1 MPLVSVL
8 MPAFNAEQFIGEAI
22 NSILN
27 QTISD
32 FEFVIVDDCSND
44 ATVEIVKSYND
55 PRIRIIEN
63 KANIGIAKSLNR
75 GLKYCN
81 SKYIARMDAD
91 DISMSNRLERQISYL
106 EKNPDV
112 AVVGCNIEI
121 FGIERGERNFST
133 DPEQLKIDLIFNNCF
148 AHPTIMARK
157 ECLIQFGYNPE
168 YSKMEDY
175 DLWVRL
181 SRQFKLSCIPET
193 LLKYRMHVSQV
204 TKQKSTEIDIQNY
217 KIKER
222 IIHELGIECDK
233 ETLSVFVDCCNGRMD
248 TKSNGTIQ
256 TLLLCRKI
264 IDNNK
269 TKEIYDIRLLKKSI
283 DSFIYGILDHY
294 PKKQAFN
301 ICRIIQINPICYT
314 SVRVI
319 KNYRKQQIKKR
330 KTKENTNKLATKDF
344 TIISNNC
351 WGGMIYQ
358 KYGLPY
364 LSPTVG
370 LFILGHD
377 FVKLCKKWKEY
388 FSLPLKFINW
398 EDSRFYYCL
407 RDQMPFPVA
416 KLGDIEIY
424 FMHYKTSEEAEE
436 KWNRRV
442 KRINPDKMIFKL
454 SQREECSKE
463 DIEEFLLL
471 PLKNK
476 VCFSYEKIPGV
487 IYIPELKGLVGDET
501 PVVSSSFDELTILQE
516 L

>member
-1 MPLVSVL
+1 MPVVSVL
-8 MPAFNAEQFIGEAI
+8 MPAYNAEQYISEAVE
-22 NSILN
+22 SILN
-27 QTISD
+27 QTYRD
-32 FEFVIVDDCSND
+32 FEFIVVDDCSTDN
-44 ATVEIVKSYND
+44 TVKIVQSFKD
-55 PRIRIIEN
+55 PRIKIIEN
-63 KANIGIAKSLNR
+63 KTNIGVAKSLNK
-75 GLKYCN
+75 GLEYCTGD
-81 SKYIARMDAD
+81 YIARMDAD

-106 EKNPDV
+106 EKNPDI

-121 FGIERGERNFST
+121 FGMEKGSRCFSNSP
-133 DPEQLKIDLIFNNCF
+133 DQLKIDLIFNNCF

-157 ECLIQFGYNPE
+157 ECLCQFGYNPE

-181 SRQFKLSCIPET
+181 SRQNKLSCIPET

-233 ETLSVFVDCCNGRMD
+233 ETLSEFVDCCNGRMD
-248 TKSNGTIQ
+248 TKSNGTIKV
-256 TLLLCRKI
+256 LLLCREI
-264 IDNNK
+264 IDSNK
-269 TKEIYDIRLLKKSI
+269 IKGIYNTRLLKSSV
-283 DSFIYGILDHY
+283 DSFIYGILDCY
-294 PKKQAFN
+294 PKKQACD
-301 ICRIIQINPICYT
+301 ICRRIHVNPIYYI
-314 SVRVI
+314 SFRVI
-319 KNYRKQQIKKR
+319 KNYRKQQLDKR
-330 KTKENTNKLATKDF
+330 ITKENSHKLTSKDF

-377 FVKLCKKWKEY
+377 FVKLCKNWNEY
-388 FSLPLKFINW
+388 FSLPLMFIEW
-398 EDSRFYYCL
+398 EDSSFYYGL
-407 RDQMPFPVA
+407 KDQTPFPVA

-442 KRINPDKMIFKL
+442 KRINPDKMLFKL

-463 DIEEFLLL
+463 DVEEFLSL

-476 VCFSYEKIPGV
+476 VCFSYERIPGV
-487 IYIPELKGLVGDET
+487 VYIPELQGLVGDET
-501 PVVSSSFDELTILQE
+501 PVVSSSFDELTLLRE